1 MSFMAKYRSAFT
13 IVELLIVIV
22 IIAILASISVVAFN
36 GVQARA
42 RNTQRIA
49 AAGDY
54 VKILKAYAAA
64 NGRYPMEGINDYV
77 CLGDGY
83 PDFDSDGQQDCFEVI
98 NGTWR
103 YHPDVGVNAEIKKMV
118 SGFPGFD
125 RTPVM
130 GTGGVGYLG
139 VAIVGDTRQL
149 DGQDFPY
156 TLQYYLEGPGQKCG
170 ISGVLE
176 EDGYPNYTLST
187 TGYTYS
193 TGNATHCFVYLPKAG

>member
-1 MSFMAKYRSAFT
+1 MKYKQKSNQIGFT

-22 IIAILASISVVAFN
+22 VIAILASISVVAFS
-36 GVQARA
+36 GVQSRA
-42 RNTQRIA
+42 RNTGRIA
-49 AAGDY
+49 AAGEY

-64 NGRYPMEGINDYV
+64 NGRYPMQGINEWV

-83 PDFDSDGQQDCFEVI
+83 PDFDDDGQEDCFEVI

-103 YHPDVGVNAEIKKMV
+103 YHPDAAVNAEIKTIV

-125 RTPVM
+125 KTPVM
-130 GTGGVGYLG
+130 NTSGTGYLG
-139 VAIVGDTRQL
+139 VAIVGDVRQL

-156 TLQYYLEGPGQKCG
+156 TLQYYLEGGGRDCG
-170 ISGVLE
+170 LSGVVE
-176 EDGYPNYTLST
+176 EDGYPNYTSSS

-193 TGNATHCFVYLPKAG
+193 VGNVTHCYVLLPYV